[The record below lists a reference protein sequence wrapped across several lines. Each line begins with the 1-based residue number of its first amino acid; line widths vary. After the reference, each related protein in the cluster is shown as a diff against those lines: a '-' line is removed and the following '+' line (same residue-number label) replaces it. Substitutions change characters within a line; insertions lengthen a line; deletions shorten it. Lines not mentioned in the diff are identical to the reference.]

1 MLPRRFWLHQ
11 FSPGISGREAGTLDG
26 MNNPPFATKI
36 QVRWRD
42 IDAKNHV
49 NNATIV
55 TYLETARTELWR
67 QRFGGGIDIP
77 FVVRRV
83 EVDFRRQLTIDDE
96 VRVSL
101 WVEDLKG
108 ASYAFVY
115 RVEADGEH
123 AADARTVMA
132 HVGPTG
138 KPTRIG
144 PEMRERLQ
152 TLVRSR
158 QSTVDS

>member
-1 MLPRRFWLHQ
+1 MQDLPFVT
-11 FSPGISGREAGTLDG
+11 P
-26 MNNPPFATKI
+26 I

-42 IDAKNHV
+42 IDAKDHV

-77 FVVRRV
+77 FVVARV
-83 EVDFRRQLTIDDE
+83 EVDYRRQLTIDDD
-96 VRVSL
+96 VRIGL
-101 WVEDLKG
+101 WIEDLKG

-115 RVEADGEH
+115 RIEADGEH
-123 AADARTVMA
+123 AVDARTVMA

-138 KPTRIG
+138 RPTRI
-144 PEMRERLQ
+144 PVELRRRLE
-152 TLVRSR
+152 TLLKR
-158 QSTVDS
+158 

>member
-1 MLPRRFWLHQ
+1 MQDLPFVT
-11 FSPGISGREAGTLDG
+11 P
-26 MNNPPFATKI
+26 I

-49 NNATIV
+49 NNAAIV

-77 FVVRRV
+77 FVVARV
-83 EVDFRRQLTIDDE
+83 EVDYRRQLTIDDD
-96 VRVSL
+96 VRIGL
-101 WVEDLKG
+101 WIEDLKG

-115 RVEADGEH
+115 RIEADGEH
-123 AADARTVMA
+123 AVDARTVMA

-138 KPTRIG
+138 RPTRIPIELRAKLEALLG
-144 PEMRERLQ
+144 G
-152 TLVRSR
+152 
-158 QSTVDS
+158 

>member
-1 MLPRRFWLHQ
+1 MDHLPFVI
-11 FSPGISGREAGTLDG
+11 P
-26 MNNPPFATKI
+26 I

-67 QRFGGGIDIP
+67 RRFGGGIDIP
-77 FVVRRV
+77 YVVARV
-83 EVDFRRQLTIDDE
+83 EVGFRRQIRIDDE
-96 VRVSL
+96 VRIGL

-108 ASYAFVY
+108 ASYVFAY
-115 RVEADGEH
+115 RIEADGHH
-123 AADARTVMA
+123 AAEARTLMA
-132 HVGPTG
+132 HIGPGG

-144 PEMRERLQ
+144 PEMRSKLE
-152 TLVRSR
+152 TLVLS
-158 QSTVDS
+158 

>member
-1 MLPRRFWLHQ
+1 MEHLPFVT
-11 FSPGISGREAGTLDG
+11 P
-26 MNNPPFATKI
+26 I

-67 QRFGGGIDIP
+67 KRFGGGIDIP
-77 FVVRRV
+77 FVVARV

-96 VRVSL
+96 VVIGL
-101 WVEDLKG
+101 WIEDFKG
-108 ASYAFVY
+108 ASYTFVY
-115 RVEADGEH
+115 RVEANGEH

-132 HVGPTG
+132 HVGPSG
-138 KPTRIG
+138 RPTRID
-144 PEMRERLQ
+144 PEMRARLA
-152 TLVRSR
+152 TLVRS
-158 QSTVDS
+158 